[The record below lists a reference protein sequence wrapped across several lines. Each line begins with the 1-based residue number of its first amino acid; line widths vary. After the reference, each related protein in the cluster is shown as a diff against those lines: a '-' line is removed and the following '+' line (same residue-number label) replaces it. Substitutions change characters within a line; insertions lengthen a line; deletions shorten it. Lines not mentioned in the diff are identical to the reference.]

1 MSELHQN
8 KVSLPVIKRLPKYYR
23 YLSEMHHGYGRASSY
38 DGNGSACVNRN
49 NDCIR
54 NFPGKLFV
62 CCFWQYLGFGS
73 LIGFPSMS
81 QRSLYSLEMDLVYRC

>member
-1 MSELHQN
+1 MVFTSFRGLVEAG
-8 KVSLPVIKRLPKYYR
+8 KSYGMAGR